1 MNRSRVR
8 EMALAALV
16 LFLTAGA
23 VGQSVADVA
32 RKSKASKDK
41 KATVV
46 ITNDHLKSV
55 KKDPAA
61 APVYDGATMTP
72 AAAEPE
78 RTANEEF
85 YYKKFKGYLT
95 QIDEMETRIVEWDKQ
110 GLLASN
116 SDMQRLQDA
125 KDDFA
130 HFKELARKAGI
141 PSGVLGTAEK
151 DLAREIAERPHK

>member
-1 MNRSRVR
+1 MNRSRLR
-8 EMALAALV
+8 ATALTALV
-16 LFLTAGA
+16 LLLAAGA
-23 VGQSVADVA
+23 SGQSVADVA
-32 RKSKASKDK
+32 RKSKNSKEK

-95 QIDEMETRIVEWDKQ
+95 QIDEMETRIVEWNKQ

-116 SDMQRLQDA
+116 SYMQRLQDA

-141 PSGVLGTAEK
+141 PPGVLRTAEK
-151 DLAREIAERPHK
+151 DFAREIAERPHK